1 MRQNSS
7 SPEVVLKQVG
17 LLPVFKSMASSVKTY
32 VVANVKS
39 TNYTCLDKKG
49 NV

>member
-1 MRQNSS
+1 MSEFFL
-7 SPEVVLKQVG
+7 PEVVLKQVG

-32 VVANVKS
+32 VVATVKS
-39 TNYTCLDKKG
+39 TNLYLLRQKG